1 MRKIFLLAIFTLA
14 GLVAIN
20 AQARE
25 QLFSVK
31 EMRPA
36 KAAKTSVASV
46 REAEIEINFAGM
58 MRGSSTRLSIPLFDN
73 KTYEAAQV
81 SSEGFEA
88 RAMND
93 FTWRGKIVSGK
104 FEGDVILTAKKGFM
118 SGLIYSP
125 EAVYEITPRG
135 DKNILMQLDQNLFP
149 PCAGDIRGEEG
160 NKTARPEGV
169 PAGVDSGDRIDVIVV
184 YTTAT
189 KNAAGGDTQA
199 QTIAQQAVDASNT
212 AYRNSKIRQRL
223 RLVHSQEHLYTEIDP
238 NTDLSNLRN
247 NTTIQNLRNSKQ
259 ADLVDMM
266 EETTAVCG
274 IGYLMGTV
282 SPGSQNNGFTVTART
297 CAVGNLSFAH
307 ELGHNMGSAHN
318 PENGS
323 GASFPYGFGHW
334 VNGSYRT
341 VMSYVDPCTSG
352 CTRVAYFS
360 NPAIIFN
367 GVPTGIDNARD
378 NARSIENTADSI
390 ANYRYS
396 GISLTLNNLN
406 AGETV
411 PRNISRTVNW
421 FTSNLSGGSVK
432 IELSR
437 DESTNW
443 ETLIATTPN
452 DGSEVINITGRP
464 TRRARIRITSIE
476 NPTISDS
483 SAKNFII
490 R

>member
-1 MRKIFLLAIFTLA
+1 MGKTFLLTIITFA
-14 GLVAIN
+14 GLLSIN
-20 AQARE
+20 AQDRE
-25 QLFSVK
+25 QLFSLK

-36 KAAKTSVASV
+36 SAAKSSIASV
-46 REAEIEINFAGM
+46 REAEIQINFANLLG
-58 MRGSSTRLSIPLFDN
+58 RNSDRLSITLFNN

-88 RAMND
+88 RAMDD
-93 FTWRGKIVSGK
+93 FTWRGKIVTGK
-104 FEGDVILTAKKGFM
+104 FEGDVILTAKKGHM

-125 EAVYEITPRG
+125 DAVYEITPRG
-135 DKNILMQLDQNLFP
+135 DKNILMELDQRLFP
-149 PCAGDIRGEEG
+149 PCGGGVSGETGKANVQTEAAL
-160 NKTARPEGV
+160 T
-169 PAGVDSGDRIDVIVV
+169 GVDSSDRIDVIVL

-189 KNAAGGDTQA
+189 KNTVGGDTQA
-199 QTIAQQAVDASNT
+199 QTIAQQAVDAANT

-223 RLVHSQEHLYTEIDP
+223 RLVLSQENVYTEVDP
-238 NTDLSNLRN
+238 GTDLSNLRN
-247 NTTIQNLRNSKQ
+247 NTAVQALRNSKQ

-282 SPGSQNNGFTVTART
+282 STGSQNNGFTVTARS

-318 PENGS
+318 PESGS
-323 GASFPYGFGHW
+323 GASFPYGYGHW

-341 VMSYVDPCTSG
+341 VMSYVDPCTAG
-352 CTRVAYFS
+352 CVRVAYFS

-367 GVPTGIDNARD
+367 GVPTGVDNARD
-378 NARSIENTADSI
+378 NARSIENTTDTI

-396 GISLTLNNLN
+396 GTSLTLNSLN

-411 PRNISRTVNW
+411 PRNISRAISWSTD
-421 FTSNLSGGSVK
+421 NLAGGNVK

-443 ETLIATTPN
+443 ETLIAGTPN
-452 DGSEVINITGRP
+452 DGLEVINITGRP
-464 TRRARIRITSIE
+464 TRRARLRITSIE
-476 NPTISDS
+476 NPTIGDS
-483 SAKNFII
+483 SIRNFVIK
-490 R
+490 